1 LPSAEIGTAQQEFP
15 VTATE
20 MLGRKAIQ
28 SALQKGWQVVANLN
42 QTDVIDMATV
52 IAWKPSKSQA
62 YYVRYAEGALSSKG
76 WISAEQ
82 IPYMLDS
89 SDQALF

>member
-1 LPSAEIGTAQQEFP
+1 M
-15 VTATE
+15 TATE
-20 MLGRKAIQ
+20 MLGQKAIQ

-52 IAWKPSKSQA
+52 IAWKPNKLQA
-62 YYVRYAEGALSSKG
+62 YYVRYAEGILCSKG
-76 WISAEQ
+76 WIPIHQ
-82 IPYMLDS
+82 IEHMLDS